1 MPPNVSGE
9 IRIRSSSDAF
19 FVGYYHADASDAF
32 DSDGFLKTGDVGYL
46 NEDNCLFITTR
57 IKEMFKYQSWHIVP
71 ASIEKVIYEHPAVK
85 EAAVVGIPHPVD
97 GDHPMAIIILKEGYS
112 NVNEDDIIDFVNARV
127 LDREKLR
134 AGAKIVADFRRT
146 ITGKIVRK
154 DLRQAAIDGKL

>member
-1 MPPNVSGE
+1 
-9 IRIRSSSDAF
+9 
-19 FVGYYHADASDAF
+19 
-32 DSDGFLKTGDVGYL
+32 
-46 NEDNCLFITTR
+46 
-57 IKEMFKYQSWHIVP
+57 MFKYQSWHIVP